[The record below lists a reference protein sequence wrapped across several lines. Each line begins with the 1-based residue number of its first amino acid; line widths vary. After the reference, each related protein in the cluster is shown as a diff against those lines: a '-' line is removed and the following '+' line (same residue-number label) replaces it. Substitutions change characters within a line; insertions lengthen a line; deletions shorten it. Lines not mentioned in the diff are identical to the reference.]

1 MVPPYGRSRLP
12 EHFART
18 KTRQVDLADFL
29 GVTEALVSKVA
40 HNNANFS
47 LIQFKNTAIFFN
59 CEMEDLIIW
68 DENQLKKR
76 EDGRAK

>member
-1 MVPPYGRSRLP
+1 MALPYGRSRLH

-18 KTRQVDLADFL
+18 KSKQVDLATFL
-29 GVTEALVSKVA
+29 GTSESFVSQA
-40 HNNANFS
+40 ANNQANFS

-59 CEMEDLIIW
+59 CEMEDLIYW

-76 EDGRAK
+76 K